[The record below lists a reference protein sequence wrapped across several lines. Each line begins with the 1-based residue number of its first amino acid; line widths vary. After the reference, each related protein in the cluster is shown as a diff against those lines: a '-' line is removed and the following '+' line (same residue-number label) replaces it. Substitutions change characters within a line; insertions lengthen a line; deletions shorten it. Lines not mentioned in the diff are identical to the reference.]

1 MALESQME
9 ENERGIMALNGLTG
23 GIIAT
28 VLLLSILG
36 GLTFLAI
43 GSQQANAERYYEIN
57 QDLNGLKSG
66 NFFSSSAEQSD
77 GTKNHTMWINKE

>member
-43 GSQQANAERYYEIN
+43 GSQQANAEKYYEIN
-57 QDLNGLKSG
+57 QDLNGLKMNSP
-66 NFFSSSAEQSD
+66 E
-77 GTKNHTMWINKE
+77 NHKLWINKG

>member
-1 MALESQME
+1 MSLSTQME

-43 GSQQANAERYYEIN
+43 GSQQANAEKYYEIN
-57 QDLNGLKSG
+57 QDLNGLKMNSP
-66 NFFSSSAEQSD
+66 E
-77 GTKNHTMWINKE
+77 NHKLWINKG